1 MTQELAH
8 LNTDIAHQGQLTQ
21 TRTETGVSA
30 IEAEV
35 QVIQQAAKV
44 VPTLI
49 DGGMVPDAYSPTFSP
64 RKGAPAQGRDVAIAK
79 AMSAAVYGATIGFGV
94 SKSLQNVFT
103 VHGMPAVYART
114 MVAQVQSY
122 GHRVWTV
129 ESGPSQVTVSA
140 QRRGSEHIETSTWT
154 IERAAQAGFTNNAK
168 YKSQPEEMLWAKA
181 AATVCRRA
189 FADVLEG
196 IPYTVEDLELEPVK
210 MTATRTD
217 GERGADAVR
226 AALAAKKTEPEPE
239 PQDGNIAS
247 IEAAESVEALGDVML
262 ALQQQVDQETFEG
275 YAKVADKR
283 AAQLRGEA

>member
-8 LNTDIAHQGQLTQ
+8 LNTESTHQGQLAQ

-129 ESGPSQVTVSA
+129 ESGPSRVTVSA
-140 QRRGSEHIETSTWT
+140 QRRGSEHVETSP
-154 IERAAQAGFTNNAK
+154 RGLSNVQR
-168 YKSQPEEMLWAKA
+168 
-181 AATVCRRA
+181 RRA
-189 FADVLEG
+189 SLTMPSTNRSQRKCCGLRRQQPCA
-196 IPYTVEDLELEPVK
+196 VELSPMYSRAFL
-210 MTATRTD
+210 TRW
-217 GERGADAVR
+217 RIWNSNR
-226 AALAAKKTEPEPE
+226 
-239 PQDGNIAS
+239 S
-247 IEAAESVEALGDVML
+247 
-262 ALQQQVDQETFEG
+262 
-275 YAKVADKR
+275 R
-283 AAQLRGEA
+283 